1 MLWISIGFGV
11 CVVALFKLLNFID
24 RRQMEQDIALILVE
38 STITALSP
46 MPSMPDGSIKVV
58 DRAEIIPA
66 ISDECFEEAYT

>member
-1 MLWISIGFGV
+1 
-11 CVVALFKLLNFID
+11 
-24 RRQMEQDIALILVE
+24 MEQDIAFILVE
-38 STITALSP
+38 STITAHSP